1 MKSYSLQR
9 GASPAAGG
17 APALQRSASA
27 RQAPSPS
34 PLSVSS
40 SSSQYQSA
48 RASTSTANAPAF
60 ARHKTP
66 SINCM
71 AATSTDTPPA
81 TPRGTKK
88 QQPKS
93 ASYSSMFSPRK
104 LMQRASRAFRGGRS
118 SRRKKSLAAAA
129 DVGEVDSPGSAASKG
144 SDAESSA
151 FSMDDQIIDDVVDAG
166 AASKQEEI
174 VPEKIIHEANPP
186 STVIHLLAPVAEEQD
201 EVHNNSPKKED
212 DAVAEKEKEDAAAAE
227 KDKEDVAAEKE
238 KEKEDAAAEMEK
250 EKDKPEKEAP
260 PAPEDTVSEV
270 DKIAVAKKLQR
281 EDDIKAEVV
290 RRFQGCR
297 VRTSTG
303 KRSFD
308 AETPRRRESA
318 RSNEAVEE
326 ARIKLLELRQV
337 NKVKALVGAFE
348 TVMDDNQSPTAA
360 RKPRLNLGA

>member
-9 GASPAAGG
+9 RAPPAEDG
-17 APALQRSASA
+17 APVLRRSASA
-27 RQAPSPS
+27 KQASSPS

-48 RASTSTANAPAF
+48 RASTCTANAPAF
-60 ARHKTP
+60 ARHKAP

-81 TPRGTKK
+81 TPRGTK
-88 QQPKS
+88 QQKPKS

-104 LMQRASRAFRGGRS
+104 LMQRASRAFRGRS
-118 SRRKKSLAAAA
+118 SRHKRNLAA
-129 DVGEVDSPGSAASKG
+129 DVGEVDSPRSVASKG
-144 SDAESSA
+144 SDAESSV
-151 FSMDDQIIDDVVDAG
+151 FSLDDQITDDVVDAG

-186 STVIHLLAPVAEEQD
+186 SPVINQLAPVAEEQ
-201 EVHNNSPKKED
+201 EEARNNSPKKE
-212 DAVAEKEKEDAAAAE
+212 E
-227 KDKEDVAAEKE
+227 
-238 KEKEDAAAEMEK
+238 AAAEMEK
-250 EKDKPEKEAP
+250 EEEEPKKEEEVPKEEEEEVPKKEAP
-260 PAPEDTVSEV
+260 PAPDDTVAEV
-270 DKIAVAKKLQR
+270 DKIAAAKKQQR
-281 EDDIKAEVV
+281 EDEIKAEVV
-290 RRFQGCR
+290 WRFQGCR

-308 AETPRRRESA
+308 ADTPRRRESA

-348 TVMDDNQSPTAA
+348 TVMDDNESPVAA
-360 RKPRLNLGA
+360 RKSRLNPHA

>member
-9 GASPAAGG
+9 RASPAEGV

-27 RQAPSPS
+27 RMAPSPS

-60 ARHKTP
+60 ARHKAP

-81 TPRGTKK
+81 TPRGTKLQK
-88 QQPKS
+88 PKS

-104 LMQRASRAFRGGRS
+104 LMQRASRAFRGRS
-118 SRRKKSLAAAA
+118 SRHKRNLAAAA
-129 DVGEVDSPGSAASKG
+129 DVGEVDSPRSVASKG
-144 SDAESSA
+144 SDAESSV
-151 FSMDDQIIDDVVDAG
+151 FSLDDQITDDVVDAG

-186 STVIHLLAPVAEEQD
+186 SPVIHQLAPVAEEQ
-201 EVHNNSPKKED
+201 EEARNNSPKKED
-212 DAVAEKEKEDAAAAE
+212 A
-227 KDKEDVAAEKE
+227 AAEKE
-238 KEKEDAAAEMEK
+238 KEEEEPKKEEEEEPKK
-250 EKDKPEKEAP
+250 EEELPKKEAP
-260 PAPEDTVSEV
+260 PAPEDTVAEV
-270 DKIAVAKKLQR
+270 DKIAAAKKQQR

-290 RRFQGCR
+290 RRFQDCR

-348 TVMDDNQSPTAA
+348 TVMDDNQSPVTA
-360 RKPRLNLGA
+360 RKSRLNPHA

>member
-1 MKSYSLQR
+1 MPMQR
-9 GASPAAGG
+9 RASPAEGG

-27 RQAPSPS
+27 RMTPSPS
-34 PLSVSS
+34 PLSV

-60 ARHKTP
+60 ARHKAP

-81 TPRGTKK
+81 TPRGTKLQK
-88 QQPKS
+88 PKS

-104 LMQRASRAFRGGRS
+104 LMQRASRAFRGRS
-118 SRRKKSLAAAA
+118 SRHKRNLAAAA
-129 DVGEVDSPGSAASKG
+129 DVGEVDSPRSVASKG
-144 SDAESSA
+144 SDAESSV

-186 STVIHLLAPVAEEQD
+186 SPVIPQLAPVAEEQD
-201 EVHNNSPKKED
+201 EGHINSPKKED
-212 DAVAEKEKEDAAAAE
+212 AAVAEKEKEDAVAAEKEKEDVAAE
-227 KDKEDVAAEKE
+227 KDKEDAAAEKE
-238 KEKEDAAAEMEK
+238 KEKE
-250 EKDKPEKEAP
+250 KPEKEAP
-260 PAPEDTVSEV
+260 PAPEDTVAEV
-270 DKIAVAKKLQR
+270 DKIAAAKKQQR
-281 EDDIKAEVV
+281 EDDIKAEVL

-348 TVMDDNQSPTAA
+348 TVMDDNQSPVTA
-360 RKPRLNLGA
+360 RKSRLNPHA

>member
-1 MKSYSLQR
+1 MQR

-93 ASYSSMFSPRK
+93 AS
-104 LMQRASRAFRGGRS
+104 
-118 SRRKKSLAAAA
+118 
-129 DVGEVDSPGSAASKG
+129 PGSAASKG

-186 STVIHLLAPVAEEQD
+186 STLIHLLAPVAEEQD

>member
-9 GASPAAGG
+9 RASPAAGG

-27 RQAPSPS
+27 RMAPSPS

-60 ARHKTP
+60 TRHKAP

-118 SRRKKSLAAAA
+118 SRRKKNLAAAA
-129 DVGEVDSPGSAASKG
+129 DVGEVDSPGSVASKG
-144 SDAESSA
+144 SDAESSV

-186 STVIHLLAPVAEEQD
+186 SPVIHQLAPVAEEQD
-201 EVHNNSPKKED
+201 EGHNNSPKKED
-212 DAVAEKEKEDAAAAE
+212 AAVAEKEKEDAAAAE
-227 KDKEDVAAEKE
+227 KEMEDVVAE
-238 KEKEDAAAEMEK
+238 KEKEDAAAEMEMEK
-250 EKDKPEKEAP
+250 EKPEKEAP
-260 PAPEDTVSEV
+260 PAPEDTVAEV

-348 TVMDDNQSPTAA
+348 TVMDDNQSPATA
-360 RKPRLNLGA
+360 RKPRLNLHA

>member
-9 GASPAAGG
+9 RAPSAEDG
-17 APALQRSASA
+17 APVLRRSASA
-27 RQAPSPS
+27 KQASSPS

-40 SSSQYQSA
+40 SSSHYQSA
-48 RASTSTANAPAF
+48 RASTSTTNAPAF
-60 ARHKTP
+60 ARHKAP

-71 AATSTDTPPA
+71 AATSTDTPPD
-81 TPRGTKK
+81 TPRGTKLQK
-88 QQPKS
+88 PKS

-104 LMQRASRAFRGGRS
+104 LMQRASRAFRGRS
-118 SRRKKSLAAAA
+118 SRHKRNLAAAAA
-129 DVGEVDSPGSAASKG
+129 DVGEVDSPRSVASKG
-144 SDAESSA
+144 SDAESSL
-151 FSMDDQIIDDVVDAG
+151 FSLDDQITDDVVDAG

-186 STVIHLLAPVAEEQD
+186 SPMINQLAPVAEEQ
-201 EVHNNSPKKED
+201 EEAHNNSPKKE
-212 DAVAEKEKEDAAAAE
+212 EAAAE
-227 KDKEDVAAEKE
+227 PKEEEEEPKKE
-238 KEKEDAAAEMEK
+238 EEVPKEEEEVPM
-250 EKDKPEKEAP
+250 KEAP
-260 PAPEDTVSEV
+260 PVPEDTVAEV
-270 DKIAVAKKLQR
+270 DKIAAAKKQQR

-303 KRSFD
+303 KRAFD
-308 AETPRRRESA
+308 ADTPRRRESA

-348 TVMDDNQSPTAA
+348 TVMDDNQSPVTA
-360 RKPRLNLGA
+360 RKSRLNPDA